1 MTKHCISCGMPL
13 RTRDDHAAGDPAKD
27 YCVHCATPTGELKS
41 YEETLRGMTAFLV
54 RTQGLD
60 ERVARETAAQ
70 TMAKLPAWSAR
81 A

>member
-1 MTKHCISCGMPL
+1 VTKHCISCGMPL
-13 RTRDDHAAGDPAKD
+13 RTRGDHAAGDLAKD